1 LGFRSLQHFPV
12 SKVHS
17 LWVCRGIRLFLGG
30 DQRVISSKP
39 MIKTQLVHTSSA
51 HLTTVPPSGFGY
63 PLDGLL
69 PSIPGRFCF
78 TPPALLG
85 FSFGV
90 LPSAGSFGCSH
101 PSAPTYRFSCRC
113 SRHSG
118 RAGLV
123 GRGSWVFSPAE
134 VPFSDRGFS
143 TTAGG
148 DSPGFCPFQGSSQD
162 LDRDF
167 ARSPLTRFPG
177 RLRFESAGRRLR
189 VSIGLRLARPRFSVG
204 CRWRPATDP
213 RISRT
218 SHPLRV
224 SAPTRSWHSGAHL
237 TGLCVRLSP

>member
-1 LGFRSLQHFPV
+1 
-12 SKVHS
+12 
-17 LWVCRGIRLFLGG
+17 
-30 DQRVISSKP
+30 

-85 FSFGV
+85 FSLRSLSFRRLV
-90 LPSAGSFGCSH
+90 RMFPSVRSHLPFLL
-101 PSAPTYRFSCRC
+101 PLFPTLR
-113 SRHSG
+113 SG
-118 RAGLV
+118 RPDRPRFLGL
-123 GRGSWVFSPAE
+123 SPAE
-134 VPFSDRGFS
+134 VPFNDHGFS
-143 TTAGG
+143 ATAGG
-148 DSPGFCPFQGSSQD
+148 DSPGFCPFQGCSQD
-162 LDRDF
+162 LDQGL